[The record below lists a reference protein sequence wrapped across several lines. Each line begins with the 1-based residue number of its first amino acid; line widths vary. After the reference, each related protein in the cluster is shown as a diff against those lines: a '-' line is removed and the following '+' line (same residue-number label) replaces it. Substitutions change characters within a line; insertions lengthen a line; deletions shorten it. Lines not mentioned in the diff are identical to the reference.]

1 MSAPNPSAPKEL
13 SPAVRAH
20 LKKLAHPLKPVVQI
34 GGQGVTDGVV
44 VALDQAL
51 KDHELVKVKVAQ
63 SFEEDKQAT
72 AEELARRTDASVCQ
86 VMGRVLTLFRAHPP
100 HARKKTSIELP
111 K

>member
-1 MSAPNPSAPKEL
+1 MSTPKEL
-13 SPAVRAH
+13 SPSVRAH
-20 LKKLAHPLKPVVQI
+20 LKKLAHSLKPIVQI

-44 VALDQAL
+44 AALDQAL
-51 KDHELVKVKVAQ
+51 KDHELVKVKVSQ
-63 SFEEDKQAT
+63 SFEGDRRET

-111 K
+111 R